1 MTGTDIME
9 AAWQLLQDEDDPHLF
24 YPGQK
29 MVKWINEAVEQIRQQ
44 RPDCLVD
51 SAGVV
56 LRTITPITDL
66 ANTLSLDNRWKTA
79 VVDWVV
85 SRALQTDAEDEG
97 DREQAALHLQ
107 LGAQATAR

>member
-1 MTGTDIME
+1 ME
-9 AAWQLLQDEDDPHLF
+9 AAWQLLQDEDDPHQF

-29 MVKWINEAVEQIRQQ
+29 MLKWINEAVEQIRQQ
-44 RPDCLVD
+44 RPDSLVD
-51 SAGVV
+51 AAGVT

-66 ANTLSLDNRWKTA
+66 SDTLSLDNRWKTA
-79 VVDWVV
+79 VIDWVV

-97 DREQAALHLQ
+97 DRKQAALHLQ